1 MANNLRERAQE
12 KSRQLRENIEKN
24 NENAVTDVIS
34 MYNSDA
40 VQPKND
46 SITQE
51 KMEDVKKPRKKKK
64 VYRRINITMD
74 EEIAELIS
82 IPAALHGG
90 KTSRYIEDIVRKD
103 LEKNLE
109 KYKMI
114 IKMREELD

>member
-12 KSRQLRENIEKN
+12 KNRQLRENIEKN
-24 NENAVTDVIS
+24 NETAVTDVIS
-34 MYNSDA
+34 MYNSDVSSEKRVYPA
-40 VQPKND
+40 EEKND
-46 SITQE
+46 EVS
-51 KMEDVKKPRKKKK
+51 KPRRRKK

-74 EEIAELIS
+74 EEIAEMIS

-109 KYKMI
+109 KYKLI
-114 IKMREELD
+114 VKMREELD

>member
-12 KSRQLRENIEKN
+12 KNRQLRENIEKN
-24 NENAVTDVIS
+24 NETAVTDVIS
-34 MYNSDA
+34 MYNSD
-40 VQPKND
+40 V
-46 SITQE
+46 SSG
-51 KMEDVKKPRKKKK
+51 KKPTFKEDDKEEVLKPRRKKK

-74 EEIAELIS
+74 EEIAEMIS

-114 IKMREELD
+114 VKMREELD

>member
-12 KSRQLRENIEKN
+12 KNRQLRENIEKN
-24 NENAVTDVIS
+24 NETAVTDVIS
-34 MYNSDA
+34 MYNSN
-40 VQPKND
+40 VTPGKNTG
-46 SITQE
+46 SVE
-51 KMEDVKKPRKKKK
+51 ENKEESSKLRRKKK

-74 EEIAELIS
+74 EEIAEMIS

-109 KYKMI
+109 KYKLI
-114 IKMREELD
+114 VKMREELD

>member
-1 MANNLRERAQE
+1 MAES
-12 KSRQLRENIEKN
+12 KKN
-24 NENAVTDVIS
+24 NINESNAILKVENLCKSFDKEEVL
-34 MYNSDA
+34 
-40 VQPKND
+40 
-46 SITQE
+46 
-51 KMEDVKKPRKKKK
+51 KPRRKKK

-74 EEIAELIS
+74 EEIAEMIS

-114 IKMREELD
+114 VKMREELD